1 MSFLDNLESSLK
13 NLEEREQRDPRE
25 HLHRQEQ
32 RKRAL
37 AVGPWAEQLRTGV
50 YTQKL
55 FDQAAA
61 AGHRIRTKIY
71 MAWFDDVLR
80 LEAKQR
86 RLELRP
92 TADGVLAAFIEVDG
106 ATKTQAVDL
115 NGDPGELLRQWLDGG
130 NQDAVILDRGADEL
144 KRQSDISIL

>member
-1 MSFLDNLESSLK
+1 MSFIDNLESSLK
-13 NLEEREQRDPRE
+13 NLESQEERDPRE
-25 HLHRQEQ
+25 RLFRQEQ
-32 RKRAL
+32 RARAL
-37 AVGPWAEQLRTGV
+37 TVGPWAEQLKTSA

-55 FDQAAA
+55 FDQAAV

-92 TADGVLAAFIEVDG
+92 TADGIVSAIIELDG
-106 ATKTQAVDL
+106 ATTIQAVDL
-115 NGDPGELLRQWLDGG
+115 AGDPGELLRQWLDAAHA
-130 NQDAVILDRGADEL
+130 N
-144 KRQSDISIL
+144 